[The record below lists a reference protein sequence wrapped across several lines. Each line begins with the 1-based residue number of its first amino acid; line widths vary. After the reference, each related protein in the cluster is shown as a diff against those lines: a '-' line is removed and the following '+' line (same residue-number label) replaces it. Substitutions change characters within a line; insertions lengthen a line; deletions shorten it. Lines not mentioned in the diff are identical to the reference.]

1 MFPLCSLDFCQ
12 KGKAQRGFAYGSCIF
27 RDYPSPGA
35 GAREKSNKMRK
46 NQNQVWAYHCYGQ
59 LALTLLELS
68 GELYEIHFTVVNM
81 RGERRCLLSSSFY
94 STAWKVLAGSFVPS
108 ISWCAHVSS
117 RFPEVPTSRCQSF
130 RIRKQEV
137 KWYSWGKMF
146 SVKGRAD
153 MKWTSQ
159 SFRWISVSF
168 TTTRCKMADSQPYLI
183 VASAPIPFK
192 YHHHCWATISPS
204 TYTLF

>member
-12 KGKAQRGFAYGSCIF
+12 KGKAQRGFAYRSCIF

-68 GELYEIHFTVVNM
+68 GELYGIHFTVVNM

-117 RFPEVPTSRCQSF
+117 RFPEVPTSRCQF
-130 RIRKQEV
+130 PYQKTG
-137 KWYSWGKMF
+137 GKMVQLRQDAL
-146 SVKGRAD
+146 SER
-153 MKWTSQ
+153 Q
-159 SFRWISVSF
+159 S
-168 TTTRCKMADSQPYLI
+168 RCEMDITVIQMNLCFIYYNSLQNG
-183 VASAPIPFK
+183 
-192 YHHHCWATISPS
+192 W
-204 TYTLF
+204 